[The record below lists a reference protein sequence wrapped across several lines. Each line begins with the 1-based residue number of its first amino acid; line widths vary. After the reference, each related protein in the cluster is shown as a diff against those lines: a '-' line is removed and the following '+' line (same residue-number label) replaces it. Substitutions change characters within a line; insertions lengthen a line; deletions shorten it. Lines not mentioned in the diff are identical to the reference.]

1 MSSLVSFAGEGL
13 ESLAGVEV
21 QMPCLV
27 SRKCEVSEGVLKDA
41 VAITDKVSLLK
52 GTVNQYILM

>member
-1 MSSLVSFAGEGL
+1 MSFAGEGL